1 MQPDVIMLMIYFSS
15 ETVPNEPGGSNS
27 KDGSIDNGNGIV
39 RTRIAPRMKNLW
51 EGFLNAMDGRIG
63 SNRNEGLRARRF
75 ADHRDRRAECG
86 RVTGAGR
93 NQPKTTTFDTD
104 TTRISDGDIR

>member
-39 RTRIAPRMKNLW
+39 RTRIAPRMKNL
-51 EGFLNAMDGRIG
+51 
-63 SNRNEGLRARRF
+63 
-75 ADHRDRRAECG
+75 
-86 RVTGAGR
+86 
-93 NQPKTTTFDTD
+93 
-104 TTRISDGDIR
+104 